1 MGSYKEKN
9 MSPTSEHE
17 VGVQNLHLSEL
28 EVNAKKLAKKIY
40 IFAFFL
46 EICVIFLGVYAAVL
60 ANDSGLSSKSIFSIT
75 FVYLAIVSVAEFSKL
90 MTTEA
95 IARYQSPALMVFAT
109 LALCISLFFTIEN
122 LLNVSSLL
130 QSETIEDVTKLNKKK
145 HDLKQYI
152 KNQDSKKLTLVNKKQ
167 TLKPLKTG
175 SNYQNIKLDL
185 DDIRKEKSRRLN
197 LIQDIKDN
205 NNSEEK
211 KIYLFNIQSFENTI
225 SNLEK
230 QKQKIQKDFSQEL
243 ENLEKNKLA
252 QLSNTTFYRKSSVME
267 TFNKRI
273 EKLETDNTFQK
284 SEISKEITD
293 FRKKISNAQNKILD
307 LSSLSQTNINLIN
320 IHTNKIKEL
329 SNKETELLLSRSSI
343 AKDDDKRFDV
353 INLEIKHIESL
364 IDESKNQILVLNDD
378 INGIKNSNWLFKISS
393 VYYMKEASLVSIE
406 ELKEFSFW
414 FILLACVGLSLLG
427 PILIIVSVQ
436 LEKKYSV
443 RTEKWLW
450 KETLQTFKDVSG
462 DIVKTVNS
470 EKRYRAAKKR
480 IKNSAYKLIQKNSDL
495 NQKAIQEV
503 EHESDKRTQQHQEE
517 INVLK
522 EEINDLKNKEQ
533 QLMNQLLSL
542 NKENETLKV
551 DKDSKDELA
560 LEIKNIR
567 AEIKNLSDRRTN
579 VVKKLIPLSLLD
591 DIKKRTR

>member
-1 MGSYKEKN
+1 M
-9 MSPTSEHE
+9 
-17 VGVQNLHLSEL
+17 
-28 EVNAKKLAKKIY
+28 
-40 IFAFFL
+40 
-46 EICVIFLGVYAAVL
+46 
-60 ANDSGLSSKSIFSIT
+60 
-75 FVYLAIVSVAEFSKL
+75 
-90 MTTEA
+90 
-95 IARYQSPALMVFAT
+95 
-109 LALCISLFFTIEN
+109 
-122 LLNVSSLL
+122 
-130 QSETIEDVTKLNKKK
+130 
-145 HDLKQYI
+145 
-152 KNQDSKKLTLVNKKQ
+152 
-167 TLKPLKTG
+167 
-175 SNYQNIKLDL
+175 
-185 DDIRKEKSRRLN
+185 
-197 LIQDIKDN
+197 
-205 NNSEEK
+205 
-211 KIYLFNIQSFENTI
+211 
-225 SNLEK
+225 
-230 QKQKIQKDFSQEL
+230 
-243 ENLEKNKLA
+243 
-252 QLSNTTFYRKSSVME
+252 
-267 TFNKRI
+267 
-273 EKLETDNTFQK
+273 
-284 SEISKEITD
+284 
-293 FRKKISNAQNKILD
+293 
-307 LSSLSQTNINLIN
+307 IN

-364 IDESKNQILVLNDD
+364 IDESQNQILVLNDD
-378 INGIKNSNWLFKISS
+378 INGIKNTNWLFKISS

-443 RTEKWLW
+443 RTENWLW

-480 IKNSAYKLIQKNSDL
+480 IKNSANKLIQKNSDL

-503 EHESDKRTQQHQEE
+503 EHESDKRTQQYQ
-517 INVLK
+517 

-533 QLMNQLLSL
+533 QYMNQLLSL

-591 DIKKRTR
+591 DIKKKQ